1 MFERISFKRRLQ
13 VLSLALVALIVPL
26 VLLAIRTVST
36 SVIEDRRERTRRV
49 VEVAVGL
56 ANYWVRE
63 AEAGHV
69 TRAQAQ
75 AAAIA
80 QLRGLRYEREQYFW
94 INDFD
99 ARMVMHPTKP
109 GLEGQDLSSFR
120 DPHGEPIFRDFA
132 ALGRTPGYGFVEY
145 EWPRPGSAKP
155 VPKVSF
161 VQSVPSWGWVIGSG
175 VYMDDVQAAI
185 ARTRNHLLGASEV
198 IALVGLAIGWLFWR
212 LLGDVRAPLAV
223 VRSPQPA
230 GARAA
235 EPKTGTD

>member
-13 VLSLALVALIVPL
+13 VLSVALVLLIVPL
-26 VLLAIRTVST
+26 LLLAIHTVSR
-36 SVIEDRRERTRRV
+36 SVTEDRRERTRRV

-56 ANYWVRE
+56 ANYWVKE
-63 AEAGHV
+63 AEAGHL
-69 TRAQAQ
+69 TREQAQ
-75 AAAIA
+75 ASAIA

-120 DPHGEPIFRDFA
+120 DPHGKPIFLDFA
-132 ALGRTPGYGFVEY
+132 ALGRTPGHGFVEY
-145 EWPRPGSAKP
+145 DWPRPGSAKP

-175 VYMDDVQAAI
+175 VYMDDVQAAV
-185 ARTRNHLLGASEV
+185 ARMRNQLLGTSAL

-212 LLGDVRAPLAV
+212 LLGGARPPLGV
-223 VRSPQPA
+223 VRPPA
-230 GARAA
+230 AANARASHA
-235 EPKTGTD
+235 RTGTD